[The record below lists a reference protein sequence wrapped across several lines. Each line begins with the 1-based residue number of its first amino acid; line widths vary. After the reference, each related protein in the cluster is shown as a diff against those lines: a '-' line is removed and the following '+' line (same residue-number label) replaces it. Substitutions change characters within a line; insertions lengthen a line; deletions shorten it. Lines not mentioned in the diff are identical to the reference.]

1 MLQVPGESNLQ
12 ALQTR
17 LGRAKTA
24 KNLKRSHTSAGMPSE
39 WKFVVYSLIIEM
51 HSKNSDCILCA
62 FQIVGHI
69 LVSGRNV
76 LLTLKTFGGAFEVEK
91 YRTALEVYSNCTVA
105 AF

>member
-1 MLQVPGESNLQ
+1 
-12 ALQTR
+12 
-17 LGRAKTA
+17 
-24 KNLKRSHTSAGMPSE
+24 
-39 WKFVVYSLIIEM
+39 M